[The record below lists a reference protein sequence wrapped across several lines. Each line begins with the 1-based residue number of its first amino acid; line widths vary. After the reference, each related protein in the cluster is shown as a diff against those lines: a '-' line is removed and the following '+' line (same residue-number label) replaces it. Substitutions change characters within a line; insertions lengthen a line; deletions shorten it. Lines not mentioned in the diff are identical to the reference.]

1 MSFNTSINHARR
13 APGSNTAAVV
23 ANADGTATITT
34 LYEIGNLT
42 GTVFTRYGDVM
53 THVMVVAASTA
64 GPLIAGLSSA
74 IAADSGLNLAGGDTV
89 SLL

>member
-1 MSFNTSINHARR
+1 
-13 APGSNTAAVV
+13 V

-42 GTVFTRYGDVM
+42 GTTFTRYGEVA
-53 THVMVVAASTA
+53 THTMVVAASTA
-64 GPLIAGLSSA
+64 GPLISSLAAA
-74 IAADSGLNLAGGDTV
+74 IAADCGLNLAGGDTV